1 MYMNM
6 NKENMKK
13 ITKIILIAIL
23 FYWILQNV
31 SVAMNFFSKIIDIL
45 FPFIVG
51 ACIAFIINIPM
62 QFFEK
67 KFTKTDKKGNKVK
80 FKFARPLAL
89 ILSIALIIGI
99 IALIIGVVI
108 PELFNV
114 LKILIGYIPELANN
128 IKDFAIEI
136 TEKYPDINEQ
146 IMNTNIDLEEASKD
160 AITFITN
167 LSGNIIMSSI
177 NIVSN
182 IINFVVNLIISV
194 IFAIY
199 ILFSKEKLLRQSKKL
214 ICAYI
219 SEEKAN
225 YVFKISKLSNTTFY
239 NFIKGQCTEA
249 VILGVLCAIGMLI
262 LQIPYAVTIGIL
274 IAFTAL
280 IPIVGAFI
288 GIVIGTILILSIEPV
303 KALVFIIFILILQQL
318 ENNIIYPKVV
328 GKSVGLPGIWV
339 LLAVTVG
346 GSLAGIVGMIIG
358 LPIASVIYTIIRD
371 ETNDRLEKK
380 NIKIV

>member
-1 MYMNM
+1 MNM
-6 NKENMKK
+6 DKENMKK
-13 ITKIILIAIL
+13 IIKIILIAIL

-31 SVAMNFFSKIIDIL
+31 FVAINFFSKIIDIL

-67 KFTKTDKKGNKVK
+67 KFTKIDKKGNKVK

-114 LKILIGYIPELANN
+114 LKIFIGYIPELANN

-146 IMNTNIDLEEASKD
+146 IMNTNI
-160 AITFITN
+160 N

-358 LPIASVIYTIIRD
+358 LPVASVIYTIIRD

>member
-1 MYMNM
+1 M
-6 NKENMKK
+6 
-13 ITKIILIAIL
+13 
-23 FYWILQNV
+23 
-31 SVAMNFFSKIIDIL
+31 
-45 FPFIVG
+45 
-51 ACIAFIINIPM
+51 
-62 QFFEK
+62 
-67 KFTKTDKKGNKVK
+67 
-80 FKFARPLAL
+80 
-89 ILSIALIIGI
+89 
-99 IALIIGVVI
+99 
-108 PELFNV
+108 
-114 LKILIGYIPELANN
+114 
-128 IKDFAIEI
+128 
-136 TEKYPDINEQ
+136 
-146 IMNTNIDLEEASKD
+146 
-160 AITFITN
+160 
-167 LSGNIIMSSI
+167 
-177 NIVSN
+177 
-182 IINFVVNLIISV
+182 
-194 IFAIY
+194 
-199 ILFSKEKLLRQSKKL
+199 
-214 ICAYI
+214 
-219 SEEKAN
+219 
-225 YVFKISKLSNTTFY
+225 
-239 NFIKGQCTEA
+239 
-249 VILGVLCAIGMLI
+249 ILGVLCAIGMLI